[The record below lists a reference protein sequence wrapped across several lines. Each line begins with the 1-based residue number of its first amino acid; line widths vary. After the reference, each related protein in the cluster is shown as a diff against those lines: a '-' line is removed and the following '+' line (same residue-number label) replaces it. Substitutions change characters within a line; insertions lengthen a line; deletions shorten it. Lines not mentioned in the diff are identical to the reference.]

1 MGLHA
6 FLREKYP
13 LLTKNL
19 FKKFLPQT
27 LKFLVVRHPFE
38 RVMSAY
44 VDKLESQTRD
54 VQYRGGYYYAMYG
67 HDIVAAHRHKYKHR
81 YSTVQYSTVQST
93 GSVKVQDR

>member
-67 HDIVAAHRHKYKHR
+67 HDIVAKHRHKYKHR
-81 YSTVQYSTVQST
+81 YSTVQYSTVQH
-93 GSVKVQDR
+93 KVQYNSIE

>member
-44 VDKLESQTRD
+44 VDKLEDYERSD
-54 VQYRGGYYYAMYG
+54 
-67 HDIVAAHRHKYKHR
+67 
-81 YSTVQYSTVQST
+81 
-93 GSVKVQDR
+93 

>member
-1 MGLHA
+1 MKKTAEIDVKVGLSLFQENGLGLHG

-19 FKKFLPQT
+19 FKQLVPRS

-44 VDKLESQTRD
+44 VDKLEDYER
-54 VQYRGGYYYAMYG
+54 
-67 HDIVAAHRHKYKHR
+67 
-81 YSTVQYSTVQST
+81 
-93 GSVKVQDR
+93 SVKVVKPREIPHNRF

>member
-1 MGLHA
+1 MSHFQVETIQIVKLLYRSTLPTQTFPLFQENGLGLHG

-19 FKKFLPQT
+19 FKQLVPRS

-44 VDKLESQTRD
+44 VDKLEDYERSD
-54 VQYRGGYYYAMYG
+54 
-67 HDIVAAHRHKYKHR
+67 
-81 YSTVQYSTVQST
+81 
-93 GSVKVQDR
+93 